1 MDKGIIIG
9 SFSGLAIF
17 IVIVLLIIYSHSDFN
32 QQLVSSVESGTPI
45 DQLVPQ
51 IYQEHYK
58 ECLNAKSR
66 LESQTMD
73 MSLWGNG
80 ELAPD
85 SYYAYYTKNYE
96 EEVDYYNK
104 LEDLRIKFAKRQIS
118 KEEFLN
124 KVETK
129 NF

>member
-1 MDKGIIIG
+1 M
-9 SFSGLAIF
+9 IF
-17 IVIVLLIIYSHSDFN
+17 YSHSDFN
-32 QQLVSSVESGTPI
+32 QQLISSVDSGIPA
-45 DQLVPQ
+45 DQLLPL

-58 ECLNAKSR
+58 ECLNAKSY
-66 LESQTMD
+66 LESHTMD

-80 ELAPD
+80 DLASD

-96 EEVDYYNK
+96 QELNYYNK
-104 LEDLRIKFAKRQIS
+104 LETMRIKFAERQIS